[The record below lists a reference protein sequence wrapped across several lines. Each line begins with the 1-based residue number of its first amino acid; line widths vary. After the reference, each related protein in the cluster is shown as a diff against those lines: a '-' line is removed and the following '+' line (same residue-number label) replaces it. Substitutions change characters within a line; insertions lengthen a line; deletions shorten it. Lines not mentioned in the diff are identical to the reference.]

1 MEKEIFINKT
11 LDIISEV
18 TDEQNLIKDWET
30 GSLEIK
36 FRDSN
41 NKSCEIRVC
50 SNFFGLFNTI
60 NFSIN
65 LQWVAEYEISRKE
78 FKLIK
83 NSFEQRIT
91 DIKSSKLNEF
101 FKQENRDNK
110 INQLIN

>member
-18 TDEQNLIKDWET
+18 TDEQNLREDWET
-30 GSLEIK
+30 GSLVIE

-41 NKSCEIRVC
+41 NKPCEIRVC

-65 LQWVAEYEISRKE
+65 LMNPSQT
-78 FKLIK
+78 
-83 NSFEQRIT
+83 EQYGV
-91 DIKSSKLNEF
+91 NE
-101 FKQENRDNK
+101 
-110 INQLIN
+110 NQKKFAF

>member
-18 TDEQNLIKDWET
+18 TDEQNLRKDWET
-30 GSLEIK
+30 GSLVIE

-41 NKSCEIRVC
+41 NKPCEIRVWRR
-50 SNFFGLFNTI
+50 LLVLHH
-60 NFSIN
+60 FSIN

-83 NSFEQRIT
+83 NSFEQRIA
-91 DIKSSKLNEF
+91 DIKQVN
-101 FKQENRDNK
+101 
-110 INQLIN
+110 